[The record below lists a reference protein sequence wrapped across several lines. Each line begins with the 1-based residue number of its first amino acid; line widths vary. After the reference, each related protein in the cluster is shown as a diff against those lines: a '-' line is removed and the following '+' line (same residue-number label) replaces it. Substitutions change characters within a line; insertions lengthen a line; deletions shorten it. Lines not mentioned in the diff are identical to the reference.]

1 MTTIGL
7 DDLGTSTTLESNK
20 SLGWYDLGKSHDPG
34 IRQEPRRIWYLL
46 PLESWRI
53 LLLTVKK
60 LLIAPGGPYRRLPLA
75 ATASTRQAS
84 PCISGMVASARRS
97 PLGGVL
103 QAS

>member
-1 MTTIGL
+1 MRAHHTGL
-7 DDLGTSTTLESNK
+7 ARCFLQNAL
-20 SLGWYDLGKSHDPG
+20 LY
-34 IRQEPRRIWYLL
+34 RRIWYLL

-97 PLGGVL
+97 PLGGAL